1 MTTKDLLIH
10 YDESGQE
17 IVFSEFDAISGNKRF
32 AFKVPLALYQDKG
45 AEGAERIM
53 GETVFTFFDRWA
65 DVKMGLRNYVEE
77 AKAVLASGV
86 ADTERLAKE
95 GNAEAQYQLAI
106 ECFTDGV
113 KGRSTAKLEE
123 AESWLRK
130 AAEGGYKTATD
141 YLENFWERE
150 KASALRG
157 MSDS

>member
-1 MTTKDLLIH
+1 MPNKDLLIH
-10 YDESGQE
+10 YDESAQE
-17 IVFSEFDAISGNKRF
+17 IVFCEVDAISGNKRF
-32 AFKVPLALYQDKG
+32 AFKVPLALYKEKNAD
-45 AEGAERIM
+45 EAERIM

-77 AKAVLASGV
+77 AKEALARGV
-86 ADTERLAKE
+86 AVTEKLAKE

-113 KGRSTAKLEE
+113 RGRSATQLEE
-123 AESWLRK
+123 AESWLK
-130 AAEGGYKTATD
+130 KSAAGGYKTAID
-141 YLENFWERE
+141 YLEKFWERE

>member
-1 MTTKDLLIH
+1 MTTRDLLIH

-17 IVFSEFDAISGNKRF
+17 IVFSEVDAISGNKRF
-32 AFKVPLALYQDKG
+32 AFKVPLALYQERG
-45 AEGAERIM
+45 ADEAERTM

-77 AKAVLASGV
+77 AKEALTKGV
-86 ADTERLAKE
+86 EDTEKLAKE
-95 GNAEAQYQLAI
+95 GDAEAQYQLAI

-113 KGRSTAKLEE
+113 RGRSATKLEE

-130 AAEGGYKTATD
+130 AAAGGCKTAID
-141 YLENFWERE
+141 YLEKFWERD

-157 MSDS
+157 MSDN